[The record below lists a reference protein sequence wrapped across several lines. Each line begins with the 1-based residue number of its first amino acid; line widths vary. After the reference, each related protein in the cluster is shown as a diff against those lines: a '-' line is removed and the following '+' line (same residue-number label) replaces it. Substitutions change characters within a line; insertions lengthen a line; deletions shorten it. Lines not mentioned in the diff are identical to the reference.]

1 MIRRISSVAVAL
13 TVSLGAASAAAQAA
27 PGGFGSSGQFTIG
40 AERLFGF
47 ASSNQNTEVEQGGQ
61 TASDSDSITRFTLLG
76 LNGIPNTSH
85 PTGIPSPYSVP
96 RVGLD
101 YFVID
106 RLSIGGSLM
115 FLTQSGER
123 ENELA
128 GQSQTNDLPSSTM
141 FVLAP
146 RVGYA
151 IMFNDTIGI
160 WPRGGFTFYTAST
173 DIDSPAGTT
182 EISENGFAFSL
193 EGLFLI
199 APTPNFGF
207 TVGPTLDIGITGG
220 VETTPPA
227 PVAGVDADKTITD
240 IGIHAGIAVWF

>member
-1 MIRRISSVAVAL
+1 
-13 TVSLGAASAAAQAA
+13 
-27 PGGFGSSGQFTIG
+27 
-40 AERLFGF
+40 
-47 ASSNQNTEVEQGGQ
+47 
-61 TASDSDSITRFTLLG
+61 
-76 LNGIPNTSH
+76 
-85 PTGIPSPYSVP
+85 VP

-106 RLSIGGSLM
+106 KLSIGGSLM
-115 FLTQSGER
+115 FLTQSGEQ
-123 ENELA
+123 ESELA

-151 IMFNDTIGI
+151 LMFNDTIGF

-173 DIDSPAGTT
+173 EIEAAGGNT

-199 APTPNFGF
+199 APIPNFGF

-220 VETTPPA
+220 IETKPPA
-227 PVAGVDADKTITD
+227 PLPTVDADKTITD
-240 IGIHAGIAVWF
+240 IGIHAGVAVWF